1 MAYLELKNIH
11 KSYYLGKE
19 EFPVLNGINLD
30 FGLGESVAILGESGG
45 GKSTLMNII
54 GGLDREF
61 TGSVVVNGK
70 ELDHKQ
76 EKAMNS
82 YRRETIGYIYQSYN
96 LIAHLSVLD
105 NVMMSLDM
113 TTLNKQ
119 ERSNRARQLLDQV
132 GLSDQIEKYPSQLS
146 GGQKQRVAIAR
157 ALASDPKVIIA
168 DEPTGA
174 LDSQNTKEVLEILNG
189 IAAEGRLVITVTHSE
204 TVAQSATR
212 VVHLSD
218 GKIDGDKRLRAPAEP
233 LSKPS
238 PIKSKLLSFSVSF
251 RSALKHLKFN
261 FWRNSLIVIGTAIGL
276 FAVMLFSGLGN
287 GIGGYISSQI
297 TNVVNW
303 DLTIFTKATGY
314 ISSQITNVVNP
325 QVTSVNRYVK
335 KSSSATPD
343 PSSSIPGSSSAS
355 LTAIPTFSN
364 KQINQIKS
372 LKHVTKVEKSYTAST
387 VKIAYGRKS
396 VDTSSL
402 PNYTSSATKSS
413 LKYGVKPGKGEIVLD
428 ESGVAKKLSKNDW
441 KKLIGKKVTVSY
453 TTLNKAH
460 QTTKITFTAKVSGI
474 AANSTGISTT
484 SGVNTATLVD
494 AMKAANVDTTSSAL
508 TVKVD
513 KLDNVIGVTKK
524 INKLKNSDGKRL
536 YSSTSIASMIDR
548 IQTYVN
554 LASTVLAAIAAIAL
568 VVSALMIIVTMYMS
582 VSARTKEIGI
592 LRALGESKGN
602 IRQLFISE
610 SLIIGVISATL
621 ATVLAEGIGKIANIL
636 LQNIAN
642 YSFVQ
647 ISAQNVIVVFIL
659 ALIISLIAA
668 VLPARHAANLNP
680 IDALSAE

>member
-297 TNVVNW
+297 TNV
-303 DLTIFTKATGY
+303 A
-314 ISSQITNVVNP
+314 NP

-364 KQINQIKS
+364 KQINQIKG

-387 VKIAYGRKS
+387 VKIAYGSKS

-413 LKYGVKPGKGEIVLD
+413 LKYGTKPGKGEIVLD

-460 QTTKITFTAKVSGI
+460 QATKITFTAKVSGI
-474 AANSTGISTT
+474 AANSTGVSTT
-484 SGVNTATLVD
+484 SGVNTATLVG

-621 ATVLAEGIGKIANIL
+621 ATVLAEGIGKVANIL

>member
-1 MAYLELKNIH
+1 MTYLDLKNIH

-19 EFPVLNGINLD
+19 EFSVLNGINLS
-30 FGLGESVAILGESGG
+30 FELGESVAILGESGG

-61 TGSVVVNGK
+61 TGQVIVDGQ
-70 ELDHKQ
+70 ELDHKN

-96 LIAHLSVLD
+96 LIAHLTVTD
-105 NVMMSLDM
+105 NVLMSLDM

-119 ERSNRARQLLDQV
+119 QRLERARQLLTQV
-132 GLSDQIEKYPSQLS
+132 GLEDQLTKYPSQLS

-204 TVAQSATR
+204 TVANNATR
-212 VVHLSD
+212 IVHLAD
-218 GKIDGDKRLRAPAEP
+218 GQIDGDKRLRDAAAP
-233 LSKPS
+233 LSEPS
-238 PIKSKLLSFSVSF
+238 TIKSRLLPFNVSF
-251 RSALKHLKFN
+251 RNALKHLKFN

-287 GIGGYISSQI
+287 GIGSYIGDQI
-297 TNVVNW
+297 TSV
-303 DLTIFTKATGY
+303 A
-314 ISSQITNVVNP
+314 NP
-325 QVTSVNRYVK
+325 QVTNVSRYVK
-335 KSSSATPD
+335 PTTSN
-343 PSSSIPGSSSAS
+343 PSSPAANTGMPTQTTST
-355 LTAIPTFSN
+355 LTTTPNFN
-364 KQINQIKS
+364 QKQIKQIKN
-372 LKHVTKVEKSYTAST
+372 LKHITKVERSYTASNAT
-387 VKIAYGRKS
+387 IKYNKKS
-396 VDTSSL
+396 VSSVTV
-402 PNYTSSATKSS
+402 PNYTNSQTKSS
-413 LKYGVKPGKGEIVLD
+413 LKYGTKPGKGEIVLD
-428 ESGVAKKLSKNDW
+428 ESSVAKKFSNKHW
-441 KKLIGKKVTVSY
+441 KQLIGKKVTVSY
-453 TTLNKAH
+453 TTLNSKNQSVKVH
-460 QTTKITFTAKVSGI
+460 FTAKVSGI
-474 AANSTGISTT
+474 ANNSTSVATIS
-484 SGVNTATLVD
+484 GANVNTSTLVA
-494 AMKAANVDTTSSAL
+494 AMKDANVDTKPSAL

-513 KLDNVIGVTKK
+513 NLDNVKKVTKQ
-524 INKLKNSDGKRL
+524 INKLKNSDNKRL
-536 YSSTSIASMIDR
+536 YSSTSVASMIDR

-568 VVSALMIIVTMYMS
+568 IVSALMIIVTMYMS

-621 ATVLAEGIGKIANIL
+621 ATILAEVIAKVANLL

-647 ISAQNVIVVFIL
+647 ISAQNIGIVFVL

-680 IDALSAE
+680 IDALSAD

>member
-19 EFPVLNGINLD
+19 EFPVLNGIDLNFD
-30 FGLGESVAILGESGG
+30 LGESVAILGESGG

-70 ELDHKQ
+70 ELDHKN

-82 YRRETIGYIYQSYN
+82 YRRETVGYIYQSYN
-96 LIAHLSVLD
+96 LIAHLSVTD
-105 NVMMSLDM
+105 NVIMSLDM

-119 ERSNRARQLLDQV
+119 ERLDRAHSLLTQV
-132 GLSDQIEKYPSQLS
+132 GLADQMNKYPSQLS

-204 TVAQSATR
+204 TVAESGTR

-218 GKIDGDKRLRAPAEP
+218 GIIDGDKRLRDAAEP

-238 PIKSKLLSFSVSF
+238 PIKSKLLPFSVSF

-287 GIGGYISSQI
+287 GIGGYIGDQI
-297 TNVVNW
+297 TNV
-303 DLTIFTKATGY
+303 A
-314 ISSQITNVVNP
+314 NP
-325 QVTSVNRYVK
+325 QVTNVSRYVK
-335 KSSSATPD
+335 KTSSSTPD
-343 PSSSIPGSSSAS
+343 PSSAGIPGTSSTS
-355 LTAIPTFSN
+355 LTSVPTFST
-364 KQINQIKS
+364 KQIKQIS
-372 LKHVTKVEKSYTAST
+372 NLKHVAKVEKSYTAAN
-387 VKIAYGRKS
+387 VKIAYNDKS
-396 VDTSSL
+396 VDSSSL
-402 PNYTSSATKSS
+402 PNYTASATKSS
-413 LKYGVKPGKGEIVLD
+413 LKYGTKPGKGEIVLD
-428 ESGVAKKLSKNDW
+428 ESGVAKKLSKNHW
-441 KKLIGKKVTVSY
+441 KSLIGEKVTISY
-453 TTLNKAH
+453 TTLNKNH
-460 QTTKITFTAKVSGI
+460 QTTKVSFTAKVSGI
-474 AANSTGISTT
+474 AANSTGVSTT
-484 SGVNTATLVD
+484 SGVNTTTLVD
-494 AMKAANVDTTSSAL
+494 AMKSANVSTSASAL

-513 KLDNVIGVTKK
+513 KLDNVKKVTKK
-524 INKLKNSDGKRL
+524 INKLKDSDDKRL

-548 IQTYVN
+548 IQTYVS

-568 VVSALMIIVTMYMS
+568 IVSALMIIVTMYMS

-621 ATVLAEGIGKIANIL
+621 ATVLAEGIGKIANML
-636 LQNIAN
+636 LQNIAS

-647 ISAQNVIVVFIL
+647 ISTQNVVSVFVI

-680 IDALSAE
+680 IDALSAD

>member
-1 MAYLELKNIH
+1 MSYLDLKNIH

-19 EFPVLNGINLD
+19 EFPVLNGINLS
-30 FGLGESVAILGESGG
+30 FELGESVAILGESGG

-61 TGSVVVNGK
+61 TGQVIVNGQK
-70 ELDHKQ
+70 LDHKN

-96 LIAHLSVLD
+96 LIAHLTVTD
-105 NVMMSLDM
+105 NVLMSLDM

-119 ERSNRARQLLDQV
+119 QRLDRARQLLTQV
-132 GLSDQIEKYPSQLS
+132 GLENQLTKYPSQLS

-189 IAAEGRLVITVTHSE
+189 IASEGRLVITVTHSE
-204 TVAQSATR
+204 TVANNATR
-212 VVHLSD
+212 IVHLVD
-218 GKIDGDKRLRAPAEP
+218 GRIDGDKRLRDAAIP
-233 LSKPS
+233 LSAPS
-238 PIKSKLLSFSVSF
+238 EIKSRLLPFNVSF

-287 GIGGYISSQI
+287 GIGSYIADQVTS
-297 TNVVNW
+297 V
-303 DLTIFTKATGY
+303 A
-314 ISSQITNVVNP
+314 NP
-325 QVTSVNRYVK
+325 QVTNVSRYVK
-335 KSSSATPD
+335 STTSSTP
-343 PSSSIPGSSSAS
+343 PAAS
-355 LTAIPTFSN
+355 TGMPTQTTNTLTATPTFSK
-364 KQINQIKS
+364 KQIKQIEN
-372 LKHVTKVEKSYTAST
+372 LKHITKVERSYTASNAT
-387 VKIAYGRKS
+387 IKYNNKS
-396 VDTSSL
+396 VSSVTV
-402 PNYTSSATKSS
+402 PNYTNSQTKSS
-413 LKYGVKPGKGEIVLD
+413 LKYGTKPGKGEIVLD
-428 ESGVAKKLSKNDW
+428 ESSVAKKFSKKNW

-453 TTLNKAH
+453 TTLNSKNRTVKVH
-460 QTTKITFTAKVSGI
+460 FTATVSGI
-474 AANSTGISTT
+474 ANNSTSVATIS
-484 SGVNTATLVD
+484 GADVNTNTLVT
-494 AMKAANVDTTSSAL
+494 AMKDANVDTAPSTL

-513 KLDNVIGVTKK
+513 NLNNVKKVTKQ
-524 INKLKNSDGKRL
+524 INKLKNSDNKRL
-536 YSSTSIASMIDR
+536 YSSTSVASMIDR

-568 VVSALMIIVTMYMS
+568 IVSALMIIVTMYMS

-610 SLIIGVISATL
+610 SLIIGLISATL
-621 ATVLAEGIGKIANIL
+621 ATLLAEVIAKVANL
-636 LQNIAN
+636 FLQNIAN

-647 ISAQNVIVVFIL
+647 ISTQNIVIVFVL

-680 IDALSAE
+680 IDALSAD